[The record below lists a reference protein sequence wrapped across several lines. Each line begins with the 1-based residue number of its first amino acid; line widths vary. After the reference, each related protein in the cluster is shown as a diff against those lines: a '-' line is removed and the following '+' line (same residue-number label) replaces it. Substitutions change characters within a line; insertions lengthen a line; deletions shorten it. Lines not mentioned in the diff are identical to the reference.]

1 MKVEKK
7 CIWHVARESN
17 KQTKKKN
24 LDKEQWIFAEVAYD
38 YLNQL
43 ITLLSTQVSQQE

>member
-17 KQTKKKN
+17 KKKKKK